1 MEHFPVMSEEAL
13 SLLAIR
19 PEGIYV
25 DGTAGMG
32 GHTAMIAR
40 RLSTGLVIANDRDA
54 ESLDLA
60 RRNTADCADRIRF
73 QQAKF
78 SELAETIRQ
87 AGYDEVDGLVADL
100 GVSRYQLTTAARG
113 FSFMADG
120 PLDMRMTATE
130 GMTAAELVNQ
140 SAEKAIADWIFQ
152 YGEERSARRI
162 ARALVRAR
170 PIRSTRHLADVVERA
185 VPRTGRLHPATKTF
199 MALRMVVND
208 EPGEL
213 DSLLQNAP
221 GLLKPGGRMVVISFM
236 SSEDR
241 KVKEKFRELGREGRA
256 RILTRRPLQPSGAET
271 AANPPSRSA
280 KMRAIEWI

>member
-1 MEHFPVMSEEAL
+1 MSEEAL

-19 PEGIYV
+19 PGGIFV
-25 DGTAGMG
+25 DATAGMG
-32 GHTAMIAR
+32 GHTGLIAR

-54 ESLDLA
+54 ESLELA
-60 RRNTADCADRIRF
+60 RRNTADCAGRIRF
-73 QQAKF
+73 LQVKF
-78 SELAETIRQ
+78 SELAETIRE
-87 AGYDEVDGLVADL
+87 AGYDKVDGLVADL
-100 GVSRYQLTTAARG
+100 GVSRYQLTAAERG
-113 FSFMADG
+113 FSFMVDG

-152 YGEERSARRI
+152 LGQERSARKI

-185 VPRTGRLHPATKTF
+185 VPRAGHRLHPATKTF

-213 DSLLQNAP
+213 DSLLETAP

-241 KVKEKFRELGREGRA
+241 KVKEKFRELGRDGRA
-256 RILTRRPLQPSGAET
+256 RILTRRPLQPSQAEI

-280 KMRAIEWI
+280 KMRAMEWI

>member
-1 MEHFPVMSEEAL
+1 MV
-13 SLLAIR
+13 
-19 PEGIYV
+19 
-25 DGTAGMG
+25 
-32 GHTAMIAR
+32 
-40 RLSTGLVIANDRDA
+40 
-54 ESLDLA
+54 
-60 RRNTADCADRIRF
+60 
-73 QQAKF
+73 
-78 SELAETIRQ
+78 
-87 AGYDEVDGLVADL
+87 
-100 GVSRYQLTTAARG
+100 
-113 FSFMADG
+113 DG

-152 YGEERSARRI
+152 LGEERSARRI

-213 DSLLQNAP
+213 DSLLESAP

-241 KVKEKFRELGREGRA
+241 KVKEKFRELGRAGRA
-256 RILTRRPLQPSGAET
+256 RILTRRPLRPSEAET

>member
-19 PEGIYV
+19 PGGIFV
-25 DGTAGMG
+25 DATAGMG
-32 GHTAMIAR
+32 GHTGMIAR

-54 ESLDLA
+54 ESLEMA
-60 RRNTADCADRIRF
+60 RQNTADCADRIRF

-78 SELAETIRQ
+78 SALAETIEE
-87 AGYDEVDGLVADL
+87 AGYGKVDGLIADL
-100 GVSRYQLTTAARG
+100 GVSRYQLTTAERG
-113 FSFMADG
+113 FSFMVDG

-140 SAEKAIADWIFQ
+140 SAEKAIADWIYQ
-152 YGEERSARRI
+152 LGEERSARRI

-213 DSLLQNAP
+213 DSLLESAP
-221 GLLKPGGRMVVISFM
+221 GLLKPEGRMVVISFM

-241 KVKEKFRELGREGRA
+241 KVKEKFRELARDGRA
-256 RILTRRPLQPSGAET
+256 RILTRRPLQPSESET

>member
-1 MEHFPVMSEEAL
+1 MRE
-13 SLLAIR
+13 
-19 PEGIYV
+19 
-25 DGTAGMG
+25 
-32 GHTAMIAR
+32 
-40 RLSTGLVIANDRDA
+40 
-54 ESLDLA
+54 
-60 RRNTADCADRIRF
+60 
-73 QQAKF
+73 
-78 SELAETIRQ
+78 
-87 AGYDEVDGLVADL
+87 AGYHRVDGLLADL
-100 GVSRYQLTTAARG
+100 GVSRYQLTAAERG
-113 FSFMADG
+113 FSFMVDG

-213 DSLLQNAP
+213 DKLLQSAP
-221 GLLKPGGRMVVISFM
+221 GLLNPGGRMVVISFM
-236 SSEDR
+236 SGEDR
-241 KVKEKFRELGREGRA
+241 MVKEKFRALGREGQA
-256 RILTRRPLQPSGAET
+256 RILTRRPLRPGDAEV
-271 AANPPSRSA
+271 AQNPPSRSA
-280 KMRAIEWI
+280 KMRAIERI

>member
-1 MEHFPVMSEEAL
+1 MEHFPVMSEEAI

-19 PEGIYV
+19 P
-25 DGTAGMG
+25 DGVYLDATAGLG
-32 GHTAMIAR
+32 GHTALIAR
-40 RLSTGLVIANDRDA
+40 LLKTGLVIANDRDA
-54 ESLDLA
+54 ESLELA
-60 RRNTADCADRIRF
+60 RRNTADCAARIRF

-78 SELAETIRQ
+78 SEMTETMRE
-87 AGYDEVDGLVADL
+87 AGYHRVDGLLADL
-100 GVSRYQLTTAARG
+100 GVSRYQLTTAERG

-185 VPRTGRLHPATKTF
+185 VPRTSRLHPATKTF

-213 DSLLQNAP
+213 DKLLQSAP
-221 GLLKPGGRMVVISFM
+221 GLLNPGGRMVVISFM

-241 KVKEKFRELGREGRA
+241 MVKERFRALGREGQA
-256 RILTRRPLQPSGAET
+256 RILTRRPLQPGDAEV
-271 AANPPSRSA
+271 AQNPPSRSA

>member
-1 MEHFPVMSEEAL
+1 MEHFPVMSEEAI

-19 PEGIYV
+19 P
-25 DGTAGMG
+25 DGVYLDATAGLG
-32 GHTAMIAR
+32 GHTALIAR
-40 RLSTGLVIANDRDA
+40 LLKTGLVIANDRDA
-54 ESLDLA
+54 ESLELA
-60 RRNTADCADRIRF
+60 RRNTADCAARIRF

-78 SELAETIRQ
+78 SEMTETMRE
-87 AGYDEVDGLVADL
+87 AGYHRVDGLLADL
-100 GVSRYQLTTAARG
+100 GVSRYQLTTAERG

-185 VPRTGRLHPATKTF
+185 VPRTSRLHPATKTF

-213 DSLLQNAP
+213 DKLLQSAP
-221 GLLKPGGRMVVISFM
+221 GLLNPGGRMVVISFM

-241 KVKEKFRELGREGRA
+241 MVKERFRALGREGQA
-256 RILTRRPLQPSGAET
+256 RILTRRPLQPGDAEV
-271 AANPPSRSA
+271 AQNPPSRSA
-280 KMRAIEWI
+280 KMRAIERI

>member
-1 MEHFPVMSEEAL
+1 MRE
-13 SLLAIR
+13 
-19 PEGIYV
+19 
-25 DGTAGMG
+25 
-32 GHTAMIAR
+32 
-40 RLSTGLVIANDRDA
+40 
-54 ESLDLA
+54 
-60 RRNTADCADRIRF
+60 
-73 QQAKF
+73 
-78 SELAETIRQ
+78 
-87 AGYDEVDGLVADL
+87 AGYHRVDGLLADL
-100 GVSRYQLTTAARG
+100 GVSRYQLTTAERG

-185 VPRTGRLHPATKTF
+185 VPRTSRLHPATKTF

-213 DSLLQNAP
+213 DKLLQSAP
-221 GLLKPGGRMVVISFM
+221 GLLNPGGRMVVISFM

-241 KVKEKFRELGREGRA
+241 MVKERFRALGREGQA
-256 RILTRRPLQPSGAET
+256 RILTRRPLQPGDAEV
-271 AANPPSRSA
+271 AQNPPSRSA
-280 KMRAIEWI
+280 KMRAIERI

>member
-1 MEHFPVMSEEAL
+1 MEHYPVMSEEAL

-19 PEGIYV
+19 PDGIYV
-25 DGTAGMG
+25 DATAGMG
-32 GHTAMIAR
+32 GHTGMIAR
-40 RLSTGLVIANDRDA
+40 LLETGLVIANDRDA
-54 ESLDLA
+54 ESLEMA
-60 RRNTADCADRIRF
+60 RRNTADCAGRIRF

-78 SELAETIRQ
+78 SELAETIRH
-87 AGYDEVDGLVADL
+87 AGYQKVDGLVADL
-100 GVSRYQLTTAARG
+100 GVSRYQLTTAERG
-113 FSFMADG
+113 FSFMVDG

-185 VPRTGRLHPATKTF
+185 VPRTGRLHPATRTF

-213 DSLLQNAP
+213 DSLLKSAP

-236 SSEDR
+236 SGEDR
-241 KVKEKFRELGREGRA
+241 KVKEKFRELGREGLA
-256 RILTRRPLQPSGAET
+256 RILTRRPLQPSQAET